1 MVATLRIWKRKM
13 KIILMATVILLSA
26 CSTTPQQRLLNQ
38 CEEVRAEA
46 LRTQMGC
53 KQDTDVR
60 AQLYQQCQVSC
71 NGGVDRDTID
81 RCLTRC
87 DDFLERQKQK

>member
-1 MVATLRIWKRKM
+1 M
-13 KIILMATVILLSA
+13 KIVLAMFIVLLAA
-26 CSTTPQQRLLNQ
+26 CSSTPQQRLQAQ
-38 CEEVRAEA
+38 CDGVHAEA

-81 RCLTRC
+81 RCLSRC
-87 DDFLERQKQK
+87 DDFLEKQKAK